1 MNVIKY
7 LSKSKAT
14 LDELTLEYWDIY
26 ISDGDM
32 NVLYGNFHKIRE
44 IYIPELELIINQT
57 IEPINIFLGSRDR
70 YKPNMKTMY
79 NKSPKL
85 EKTIIITKS
94 SEAAK
99 TLIWLSDIYKSKKE
113 KKKSLTCLFN

>member
-113 KKKSLTCLFN
+113 KEKSLTCLFN